1 MQLKEEF
8 RSYDSL
14 RREHDAQIVSIA
26 MESRLRISAEQWS
39 SLLYGDSE
47 HKSHMQSILDRLQ
60 PADSFYLSIEDFK
73 ALLSSIRKA
82 TLELSSS
89 EYGHSSRAV
98 LTELGPS
105 AALLLTLRSTSDSHE
120 TPRLLRNFEILAAVD
135 SLQPSKL
142 ALCQVLQFCLQ
153 ATFETLSDLNQFL
166 TFHKSVKNSGHSL
179 VSHKRTPLTH

>member
-1 MQLKEEF
+1 MITSSSLIMIVSSSPLNQQLTKRDGESSLMQLKEEF

-73 ALLSSIRKA
+73 
-82 TLELSSS
+82 
-89 EYGHSSRAV
+89 V
-98 LTELGPS
+98 
-105 AALLLTLRSTSDSHE
+105 LLTRNGDSLGMS
-120 TPRLLRNFEILAAVD
+120 RLIYDFEILAAVD

-142 ALCQVLQFCLQ
+142 ALCQVLQIYLK
-153 ATFETLSDLNQFL
+153 ATYDILSDLNQFL
-166 TFHKSVKNSGHSL
+166 TFYKSVKNSGHSL
-179 VSHKRTPLTH
+179 VSHKRTLITH